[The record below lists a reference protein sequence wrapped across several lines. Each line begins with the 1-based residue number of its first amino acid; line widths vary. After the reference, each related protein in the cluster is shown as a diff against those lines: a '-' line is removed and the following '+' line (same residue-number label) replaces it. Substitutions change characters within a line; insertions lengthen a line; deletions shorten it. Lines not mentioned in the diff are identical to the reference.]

1 MKALDKSTL
10 QSVAPLSSEESDS
23 NSPAADSKESVI
35 ERLRA
40 QIKRLFLHC
49 IIRMKTMELRLQQA
63 GCKMVGSLSC

>member
-49 IIRMKTMELRLQQA
+49 IIRMRTMELQVQQA
-63 GCKMVGSLSC
+63 GCKMVGLLIC